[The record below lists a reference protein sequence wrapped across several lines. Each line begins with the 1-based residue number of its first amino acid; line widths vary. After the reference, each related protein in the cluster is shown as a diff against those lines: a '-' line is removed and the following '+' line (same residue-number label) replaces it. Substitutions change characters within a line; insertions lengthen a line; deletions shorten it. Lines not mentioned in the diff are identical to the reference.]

1 MEKAIEVKEKELKVI
16 VRPPQVLISEAIAKG
31 VNLKEIGELMTYQER
46 FEATQ
51 ARKAYVHAMADFK
64 AVAPLVNKDKIN
76 TQYKSKYTTLGNL
89 INTVSPVLSK
99 FGLSASWDIEQNG
112 IIKVTCKM
120 THEMGHSETASMSAP
135 ADVSGSKNVI
145 QQIKSTITYLKA
157 VTFESICGLASTDAN
172 LDDDGTAGGTEY
184 IDDKQ
189 RNELTDLAVDCG
201 ANMPKLMAYLKV
213 EDLSKL
219 PKSDFQ
225 KAKLALIAKKSK
237 LGREVAK

>member
-1 MEKAIEVKEKELKVI
+1 MSDKTKEVSVVEVKAPAVI
-16 VRPPQVLISEAIAKG
+16 ISEAIAKG
-31 VNLKEIGELMTYQER
+31 ANLKEIAELMTLQER
-46 FEATQ
+46 WEGNQ
-51 ARKAYVHAMADFK
+51 AKKAYVHAMADFK
-64 AVAPLVNKDKIN
+64 ANAPLVDKDKVN
-76 TQYKSKYTTLGNL
+76 KQYNSKYTTLGNL

-120 THEMGHSETASMSAP
+120 THDMGHSETASMSAP

-172 LDDDGTAGGTEY
+172 VDDDGQTAVTVEY
-184 IDDKQ
+184 ITDKE
-189 RNELTDLAVDCG
+189 RSELTDMAVDAG
-201 ANMPKLMAYLKV
+201 ASMPKLIAYLKV

-219 PKSDFQ
+219 EKKDLA
-225 KAKLALIAKKSK
+225 KAKLALNANKARKEKEAKK
-237 LGREVAK
+237 